1 MHGTHLE
8 DLTTR
13 IKPKTASNL
22 LLWFVVA
29 FIVAFFLWAGFTELD
44 RTVRGQ
50 GRVIPSARLQVVSNL
65 EGGVVQQIL
74 VHAGQLVRAGDVLIR
89 LDPTTTGSELGSGQ
103 SQVTSLQVKIARLVA
118 EIQDR
123 EPVYPATS
131 DPAIADQVRIE
142 QALHASRLGNLAG
155 IIGAGQARIGEIQ
168 RGVAEAEATLRSR
181 TTTYQQRLDEV
192 RLIRPLVERG
202 IEPRLSLIQAESA
215 ADVARSEM
223 EGGVQAV
230 ARARTGVAEARST
243 LAQAHQEWRAQAAT
257 ELATAQAE
265 LEARSRGLP
274 ALTNRMERTVLR
286 APLTGRI
293 NRVLVTTVGGT
304 VRAGEPVVEIV
315 PSGDSLLVEARVKPD
330 DIAFVRLGQSAR
342 VAITA
347 YDRSIYGLLEGS
359 VVGISPD
366 AVAEERTGET
376 YYLVRVRTNENALRD
391 PAGRPMPIGP
401 GMVAEVDLLGDKR
414 TVLQYLL
421 TPITR
426 MGETAFREK

>member
-8 DLTTR
+8 DLTTKIR
-13 IKPKTASNL
+13 PRTASNL

-29 FIVAFFLWAGFTELD
+29 FILAFFVWAGFTKLD

-50 GRVIPSARLQVVSNL
+50 GRVIPSARLQIVSNL
-65 EGGVVQQIL
+65 EGGVVQEIL
-74 VHAGQLVRAGDVLIR
+74 VHAGQQVRAGDVLIR
-89 LDPTTTGSELGSGQ
+89 LDPTASGSELGSGQ
-103 SQVTSLQVKIARLVA
+103 ATVGALQVKIARLEA

-123 EPVYPATS
+123 EPVYPAAA
-131 DPAIADQVRIE
+131 DPQIADQVQIE
-142 QALHASRLGNLAG
+142 RALHTSRLANLAG
-155 IIGAGQARIGEIQ
+155 IIGAGEARLAEVQ
-168 RGVAEAEATLRSR
+168 RSVAEAEATYRSR
-181 TTTYQQRLDEV
+181 SSTYQQRQSEE

-215 ADVARSEM
+215 VEVSRSDM
-223 EGGVQAV
+223 EAAAEAASR
-230 ARARTGVAEARST
+230 ARAAVNEARST
-243 LAQAHQEWRAQAAT
+243 LAQNHQEWRAQAAT

-265 LEARSRGLP
+265 LASRSRALP
-274 ALTNRMERTVLR
+274 ALANRMERTVLR
-286 APLTGRI
+286 APLSGRI
-293 NRVLVTTVGGT
+293 NRILVTTVGGS
-304 VRAGEPVVEIV
+304 VHAGEPVVEIV
-315 PSGDSLLVEARVKPD
+315 PSGDSLLIEARVKPA
-330 DIAFVRLGQSAR
+330 DIAFVRLGQHAR

-347 YDRSIYGLLEGS
+347 YDRAVYGLLDGS

-376 YYLVRVRTNENALRD
+376 YYLVRVRTQENVLRD
-391 PAGRPMPIGP
+391 PDGHPMPIGP

-426 MGETAFREK
+426 MGETAFREQ